1 MDTDENLGRRAAMH
15 HALGDPTR
23 LAIVDALAFGEA
35 APVELQAALG
45 VASNL
50 LAHHVRVLGDAGI
63 VRRTRSEGDRR
74 RSYLGLVPGAL
85 EALAPAAL
93 REAPRVVFVCT
104 QNSAR
109 SQLAAAIWNAGSAV
123 PATSAGTRPAPA
135 VHPGAVA
142 AARRHDLVL
151 RATIPRHVDEVVQP
165 EDLVITVCDAA
176 HEELA
181 SPDAAHWSVPDPAR
195 SGDTA
200 AFDTAV
206 TDLAGRI
213 SRLAPTVTRE
223 RSA

>member
-1 MDTDENLGRRAAMH
+1 MH
-15 HALGDPTR
+15 IEA
-23 LAIVDALAFGEA
+23 VDVGLAFGEDA
-35 APVELQAALG
+35 
-45 VASNL
+45 VA
-50 LAHHVRVLGDAGI
+50 VLVNPADAI
-63 VRRTRSEGDRR
+63 EVRR
-74 RSYLGLVPGAL
+74 
-85 EALAPAAL
+85 
-93 REAPRVVFVCT
+93 
-104 QNSAR
+104 
-109 SQLAAAIWNAGSAV
+109 
-123 PATSAGTRPAPA
+123 
-135 VHPGAVA
+135 PGAVA
-142 AARRHDLVL
+142 AARRHDLAL

-165 EDLVITVCDAA
+165 ADLVITVCDAA